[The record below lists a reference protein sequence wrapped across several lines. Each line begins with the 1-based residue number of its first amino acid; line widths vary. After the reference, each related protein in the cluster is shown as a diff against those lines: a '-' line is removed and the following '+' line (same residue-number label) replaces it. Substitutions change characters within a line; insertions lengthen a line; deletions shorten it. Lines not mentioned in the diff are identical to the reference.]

1 MTELEQNIQTYFGVV
16 KNDDLHAISSFFHL
30 TTLKKGDY
38 FLKEGKSCEQLS
50 FIRSGVLRIF
60 KTHDGKDV
68 TQWLSV
74 KGTFVT
80 DLASL
85 FFESPARWTIQALSD
100 CELYTITRKDYKR
113 IGAVVPKWH
122 ELEKLFLIKCFTF
135 MEDRIHGFLSL
146 TAEERYTLFFENN
159 KELFNQVP
167 LQYIASM
174 LGMTPETLSRLRK
187 KQVQNS

>member
-1 MTELEQNIQTYFGVV
+1 MTELEQNIQSYFGVV
-16 KNDDLHAISSFFHL
+16 KNEDLQAISSFFHL
-30 TTLKKGDY
+30 NTLKKGEY
-38 FLKEGKSCEQLS
+38 FLKEGKPCEQLS

-60 KTHDGKDV
+60 KTHDGKEV

-85 FFESPARWTIQALSD
+85 FFEGSARWTIQCLSD
-100 CELYTITRKDYKR
+100 CELYTISRENYKQ
-113 IGAVVPKWH
+113 IGTVVPKWH

-146 TAEERYTLFFENN
+146 PAEERYNVFFENN
-159 KELFNQVP
+159 RELFNQVP

-174 LGMTPETLSRLRK
+174 LGMTPETLSRLRN
-187 KQVQNS
+187 KQVKNS